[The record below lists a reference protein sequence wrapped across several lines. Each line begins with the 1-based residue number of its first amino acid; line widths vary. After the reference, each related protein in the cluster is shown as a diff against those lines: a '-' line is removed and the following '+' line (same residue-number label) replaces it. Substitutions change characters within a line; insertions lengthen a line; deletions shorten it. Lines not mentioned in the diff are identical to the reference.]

1 MDEIL
6 KKMQMYDNMHKKKI
20 NDIKSLRDNEIAAG
34 NIIRAREL
42 QEEIVCIGKEM
53 ETLSKEISEIG

>member
-1 MDEIL
+1 MKFL
-6 KKMQMYDNMHKKKI
+6 KRCRCMTICTKKI

>member
-6 KKMQMYDNMHKKKI
+6 KKMQMYDNMHKKI